1 VGTEYEDIKNATEA
15 AKRGV
20 LPHINNHIRMR
31 PAVAE
36 SFDDAKPIPN
46 IETIKDILK

>member
-1 VGTEYEDIKNATEA
+1 MNNNDQLRRDFEA

-20 LPHINNHIRMR
+20 LPHINNHIPMR

-36 SFDDAKPIPN
+36 SFDDAKPIPS
-46 IETIKDILK
+46 IETIKDISK

>member
-1 VGTEYEDIKNATEA
+1 MNSSEELRRNVEA

-20 LPHINNHIRMR
+20 MPRINNHIPMR

-36 SFDDAKPIPN
+36 QFDDVKPIPS
-46 IETIKDILK
+46 IETIKDISK